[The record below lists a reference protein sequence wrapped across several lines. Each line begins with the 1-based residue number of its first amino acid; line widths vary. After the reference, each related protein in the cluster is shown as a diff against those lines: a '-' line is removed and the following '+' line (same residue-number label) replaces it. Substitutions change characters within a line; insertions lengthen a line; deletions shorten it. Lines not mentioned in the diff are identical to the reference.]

1 MGPIVGVLLAAGQG
15 RRFGSDKLL
24 HPLDEGIPMAV
35 LAARRLKAACP
46 ACIAVLRPEQ
56 TLLAGLLAE
65 EGLQPV
71 WCTEARDGMGHSL
84 AAGVAASP
92 DAGGWLVALGDMP
105 FIQPHTLRQVLA
117 ALEAG
122 APLAAPWLNGQRGH
136 PVGFAACWR
145 AELLALAGDAGA
157 RDILG
162 RHAQAIA
169 RIETTDGGVLRD
181 VDTPGD
187 LAGPWA

>member
-65 EGLQPV
+65 EGLQLV

>member
-1 MGPIVGVLLAAGQG
+1 MGPIVGLLLAAGQG

-24 HPLDEGIPMAV
+24 HPLDEGTPMAV

-46 ACIAVLRPEQ
+46 VSIAVLRPEQ
-56 TLLAGLLAE
+56 TVLAGLLAA
-65 EGLQPV
+65 EGLGTV
-71 WCTEARDGMGHSL
+71 WCAEARKGMGHSL

-105 FIQPHTLRQVLA
+105 FIQPHTLRQVIA

-162 RHAQAIA
+162 RHAQAMA

-187 LAGPWA
+187 LAGP